1 MNTLRNRYSLMVATG
16 FLATM
21 FLGAC
26 SSSDAK
32 DTKVTPAAATAAPKA
47 ATAEAP
53 KAAATEA
60 PKTAATAVPT
70 AASVSEVSIT
80 LKEFTIEPAPT
91 SVKAGEV
98 TFTVKNA
105 GAAPHEIVVVK
116 SDADP
121 KKLPVKDGLADE
133 AVNKP
138 LFRTPTIP
146 AGASGSQKVKLD
158 RGKYV
163 ILCNV
168 PGHYALGMAVAFT
181 VN

>member
-1 MNTLRNRYSLMVATG
+1 MLKKPAWSIVGIGLVAS
-16 FLATM
+16 M
-21 FLGAC
+21 MLGAC
-26 SSSDAK
+26 SSSDSKDAK
-32 DTKVTPAAATAAPKA
+32 ATATATTAAPKA
-47 ATAEAP
+47 TATEAP

-60 PKTAATAVPT
+60 PKATAAATQ
-70 AASVSEVSIT
+70 AAAASEVSIT
-80 LKEFTIEPAPT
+80 LKEFTIAPT
-91 SVKAGEV
+91 PASVKAGEV

-105 GAAPHEIVVVK
+105 GAAPHELVVVK

-121 KKLPVKDGLADE
+121 KKLPVKDGLVDE

-158 RGKYV
+158 PGKYV
-163 ILCNV
+163 LLCNV
-168 PGHYALGMAVAFT
+168 PGHYALGMVVAYT